1 MWSKFGNV
9 TPALSGSRKHLNN
22 GNQHHVH
29 VGYVKLTFTDLVSF
43 DIDSQISFLF
53 KNCKKRRTKQQG
65 FIASLTLISVFVK
78 SSYF

>member
-43 DIDSQISFLF
+43 DIGS
-53 KNCKKRRTKQQG
+53 
-65 FIASLTLISVFVK
+65 
-78 SSYF
+78 